1 MPDEFKANVR
11 LRRIGRELR
20 KWRTRAGHKNAE
32 AAKLLKWSPAKI
44 SKIEN
49 AAQPI
54 QGVDVIALGLVYDV
68 PEDERNALFQATLNA
83 KETGWWHDYGTD
95 VLFSAAQDFIELE
108 SEATTERAFIADL
121 VPGILQTEDYAKALS
136 TTFLPSVDDT
146 MTERRA
152 AVRAKRQERLTGSAP
167 LRTEVVIWEPALRQ
181 GVGGAATARGQ
192 IDHLLALSE
201 QENVTIQVV
210 PAGIGAYPSM
220 GSSFTMLG
228 FAEKHFS
235 EVVYLDSLTKGF
247 YVEDSDEVVAYI
259 MTFEALQAAALDQK
273 QSITLMGSIARSFS
287 D

>member
-54 QGVDVIALGLVYDV
+54 QGVDVIALGLVYDI

-121 VPGILQTEDYAKALS
+121 VPGILQTEDYAVALAAPG
-136 TTFLPSVDDT
+136 LPRTDLRT
-146 MTERRA
+146 MKRRA
-152 AVRAKRQERLTGSAP
+152 EVRALRQSRLTSDNP
-167 LRTEVVIWEPALRQ
+167 LRVDAIIWEPALRQ
-181 GVGGAATARGQ
+181 AVGGAAVT
-192 IDHLLALSE
+192 SE
-201 QENVTIQVV
+201 QIRRLIELTGHENVDVRV
-210 PAGIGAYPSM
+210 LPAGSGAYPGM
-220 GSSFTMLG
+220 GCSFTILG
-228 FAEKHFS
+228 FAETHFDD
-235 EVVYLDSLTKGF
+235 VVYVDTLSKSL
-247 YVEDSDEVVAYI
+247 YVEESDEVELYT
-259 MTFEALQAAALDQK
+259 MTFGALLESALDQER
-273 QSITLMGSIARSFS
+273 SVTLMEAIADGFS
-287 D
+287 N